1 MNVIVG
7 VSGQEAKIAAGEGNN
22 PELIAKKASN
32 GGGSGDE
39 KSAAIGKPRRFKV
52 NAIFRNRHLLRLAA
66 GCIHGKEPA
75 EIVRGWLNDGNHDG
89 LAIRGPG
96 ERQAVGENFLVVKEV
111 AFKSS
116 IAAVDLKVNGG
127 GIAVLVQVGKALAIG
142 RKGDGA
148 VHVFDEK
155 TGSSAQHGSV
165 VEGSDSLLGVVTTD
179 EVDVIAIGGKRETTV
194 TGGRG
199 GDDLSVAARGN
210 VPEPEGLQAIF
221 VQDMEQVFS
230 IRGNSGQGDVTVVGE
245 IFDRHAFDGQSLF
258 VRQEGVDA
266 KSGSGQQQNDN
277 DESESSSKFVFSGRG
292 DENLGARSD
301 G

>member
-22 PELIAKKASN
+22 PELIAKKASS

-116 IAAVDLKVNGG
+116 IAAVDLKVNDG
-127 GIAVLVQVGKALAIG
+127 GIAVLVQVGEALAVG

-165 VEGSDSLLGVVTTD
+165 VEGSDGLLRVVAAH
-179 EVDVIAIGGKRETTV
+179 EVDVIAVGRKSEAAVARS
-194 TGGRG
+194 GGR
-199 GDDLSVAARGN
+199 DDLRVASGGN
-210 VPEPEGLQAIF
+210 VAEPEGLQAIL
-221 VQDMEQVFS
+221 VENMEQVFS
-230 IRGNSGQGDVTVVGE
+230 VRRNPCYGDVTIVGE
-245 IFDRHAFDGQSLF
+245 VFDRHCFDGQSFLMG
-258 VRQEGVDA
+258 QEGVNA
-266 KSGSGQQQNDN
+266 EGGGYE
-277 DESESSSKFVFSGRG
+277 DEECG
-292 DENLGARSD
+292 
-301 G
+301 